1 MNKTHLEQA
10 LEAHTKDIDKLE
22 EARDN
27 RCKKGWVIRWHFE
40 DKDDDQYLAIDKDCG
55 FGWGYEDYW
64 YTTVFDS
71 EDDTKNIISILE
83 QHYPHSTF
91 SSMKNDCKKVKSE
104 MNGRIYALKDTHK
117 LLCKIVNYF
126 RLKEQQCT

>member
-1 MNKTHLEQA
+1 MNLTHLQQA
-10 LEAHTKDIDKLE
+10 LEAHTKYIDESE
-22 EARDN
+22 EVRDN
-27 RCKKGWVIRWHFE
+27 RCKKGWVIRWHFA
-40 DKDDDQYLAIDKDCG
+40 DKNDDQYLAIEKDRG

-71 EDDTKNIISILE
+71 EDDAKNIISILE

-91 SSMKNDCKKVKSE
+91 SSVKNDFTEVKSE
-104 MNGRIYALKDTHK
+104 MNERIYALKDAHK

-126 RLKEQQCT
+126 KSKQG

>member
-1 MNKTHLEQA
+1 MNLIHLQQA
-10 LEAHTKDIDKLE
+10 LEAHTKDIDELE
-22 EARDN
+22 EARYN
-27 RCKKGWVIRWHFE
+27 RCKDGWVIRWHYE
-40 DKDDDQYLAIDKDCG
+40 EEANDQYLAIEKEYG

-71 EDDTKNIISILE
+71 EDDAKNIISILE

-91 SSMKNDCKKVKSE
+91 SSVKNDFTKVKLE
-104 MNGRIYALKDTHK
+104 MNERIYAFKDEHK

-126 RLKEQQCT
+126 KSKQG